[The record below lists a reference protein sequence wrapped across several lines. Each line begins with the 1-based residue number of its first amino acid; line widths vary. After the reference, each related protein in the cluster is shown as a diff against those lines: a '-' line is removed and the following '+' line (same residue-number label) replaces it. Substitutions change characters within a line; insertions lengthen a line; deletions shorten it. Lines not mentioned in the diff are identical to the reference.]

1 MHELIVD
8 EHLPETARAVGIAE
22 REMAVSAEQLFAAFE
37 DETWWPKWVP
47 GMRRST
53 WTSPKPFG
61 NGTTRTVEMVGGHRI
76 DEVFWAWE
84 PNRRIAFSIAAASI
98 GWLNGFTEIYE
109 VTPLSSGRCRL
120 RWTLAVS
127 FSARLAVIEP
137 GYART
142 LPMSQKRLLGKAERA
157 TRERATP
164 A

>member
-8 EHLPETARAVGIAE
+8 ENLLETARAASISE
-22 REMAVSAEQLFAAFE
+22 RELAVSAERLFAAFE

-47 GMRRST
+47 GMRETT

-61 NGTTRTVEMVGGHRI
+61 NGTTRTVTMVGGHRI

-84 PNRRIAFSIAAASI
+84 PNHRIAFSIAAVSV
-98 GWLNGFTEIYE
+98 GWLSGFTEVYE
-109 VTPLSSGRCRL
+109 VTPLSSGRCKL

-127 FSARLAVIEP
+127 FSGRLAMIEP

-142 LPMSQKRLLGKAERA
+142 LPMSQKRLLGKLERV
-157 TRERATP
+157 TRELPTP
-164 A
+164 K